1 MDFLPAVKRLMEDRK
16 SMLTVLARVAT
27 QRGAPIRPSSQLDRP
42 HAWVD
47 RHVTSRHADVG
58 AGLLVARRAKRGA
71 APGLELWPT
80 GGRQKREGF
89 SMSPMSPMS
98 LKRLSPWA
106 IHTGFGSE
114 VVQFVDNTGPSPP
127 RPGTST
133 SLILRR
139 PFRARR
145 DEQFWAVFETA
156 AACDNGYLGWPEG
169 AAQLASLRF
178 VRCRLFEDAAP
189 ADEVARGAEILAVL
203 GPEDLL
209 ALPPA
214 DEAILSWLYKPQV
227 VTHGRLCYVNSN
239 IESDVV
245 NWLLLWTGN
254 DRTHL
259 LAHGLSEF
267 QAAGFVFGNRPLTPE
282 EVRLIVPALLR

>member
-1 MDFLPAVKRLMEDRK
+1 
-16 SMLTVLARVAT
+16 
-27 QRGAPIRPSSQLDRP
+27 
-42 HAWVD
+42 
-47 RHVTSRHADVG
+47 
-58 AGLLVARRAKRGA
+58 
-71 APGLELWPT
+71 
-80 GGRQKREGF
+80 
-89 SMSPMSPMS
+89 MSPMSPMS

-239 IESDVV
+239 IECCAAIKV
-245 NWLLLWTGN
+245 
-254 DRTHL
+254 RTPDNQDEKVFCRL
-259 LAHGLSEF
+259 RRREGKARPEA
-267 QAAGFVFGNRPLTPE
+267 QAAECL
-282 EVRLIVPALLR
+282 A